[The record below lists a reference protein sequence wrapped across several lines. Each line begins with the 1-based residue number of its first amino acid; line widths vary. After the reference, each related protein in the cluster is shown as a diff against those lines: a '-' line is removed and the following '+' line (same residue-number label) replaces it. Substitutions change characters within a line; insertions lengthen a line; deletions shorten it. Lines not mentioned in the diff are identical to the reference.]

1 MAEVTVVGA
10 GVIGLTTAVVLEKA
24 GHDVTVVASQKGIA
38 TTSGAAGAVWLP
50 FRVGPP
56 SRALGWARHTRE
68 ELAQIAERAP
78 GAGVDMVDAF
88 LIAQSQDPPWWAAAV
103 DGLALETSAPGFPS
117 SAAWKMRVP
126 RCDPR
131 LYLPWLEATLRRP
144 VAVAS
149 VDDLARLD
157 GEVVVNCSGL
167 GAKKLTGDP
176 ELGASLGQT
185 VVVSSP
191 ALDPALMLSD
201 DRAAGA
207 MFYVI
212 PRRGE
217 FVLGGCCILFEGD
230 EAPMSQRR
238 MGSGVGSV
246 CANRSPSRPTRSAP
260 RARRTPRPQ
269 LRSRRRGLHALVGL
283 RGRSGAPHWRLSGY
297 LRMGERTDAVMLGG
311 V

>member
-10 GVIGLTTAVVLEKA
+10 GVIGLTTAVVLERA
-24 GHDVTVVASQKGIA
+24 GHDVTVVASQKGVA

-68 ELAQIAERAP
+68 ELAWIAQRVL

-88 LIAQSQDPPWWAAAV
+88 LIAESEDPPWWAAAV
-103 DGLALETSAPGFPS
+103 DGLSLETSAPGFPG

-131 LYLPWLEATLRRP
+131 LYLPWLEAALCRP
-144 VAVAS
+144 VTVAS

-157 GEVVVNCSGL
+157 GDVVVNCSGL
-167 GAKKLTGDP
+167 GAKKLTPDP

-185 VVVSSP
+185 VVVASS
-191 ALDPALMLSD
+191 ALDPGLMLSD
-201 DRAAGA
+201 DRTVGA

-217 FVLGGCCILFEGD
+217 FVLGGCSIPIEADDAPPVDPDLSQAILERCRTAGWD
-230 EAPMSQRR
+230 P
-238 MGSGVGSV
+238 GSV
-246 CANRSPSRPTRSAP
+246 LYARTGLRPVRPEVRLERDGRLVHNYGHGGAGYTLSWGCAEEV
-260 RARRTPRPQ
+260 AR
-269 LRSRRRGLHALVGL
+269 LVGDVV
-283 RGRSGAPHWRLSGY
+283 RSK
-297 LRMGERTDAVMLGG
+297 
-311 V
+311 